1 MAKAS
6 IIGARG
12 YLGRELVRLLLSHP
26 NVDTVVPAST
36 SVAGRSVGE
45 VLPTLAHRRDVSFVA
60 TDHPDV
66 LDSDVVFFATP
77 GGEAARLTERHAEA
91 GALCIDLSRDHR
103 LQALRGEAPWT
114 YGWADVHPVPA
125 GATHVANPGCYP
137 TASVLA
143 IAPALQAGLVGD
155 GPLIVDGK
163 SGVSGAGVNPQPH
176 LHYPE
181 MNESVTAYKVLGHD
195 HTHEIRA
202 AAAGLSGTDRP
213 VRFTPH
219 LVPMTRGLQ
228 ATVYVPAA
236 DGLTAGALRDAYE
249 AFYADSA
256 FVRLAAEA
264 NTGNVRDGNF
274 ADVAV
279 DLDPETGLIVAR
291 GAIDNLLK
299 GGSGT
304 AVQNM
309 NTALGWAPGL
319 GLGAPGR
326 VATLEVDA

>member
-12 YLGRELVRLLLSHP
+12 YLGRELLRLLLSHP
-26 NVDTVVPAST
+26 NIDAVVPAST
-36 SVAGRSVGE
+36 SVAGRTVGE
-45 VLPTLAHRRDVSFVA
+45 VLPTLAHRRDVRFVG

-77 GGEAARLTERHAEA
+77 GGEAARLVGRHAAA

-114 YGWADVHPVPA
+114 YGWADVQPVRR

-143 IAPALQAGLVGD
+143 VAPALQAGLVGP

-163 SGVSGAGVNPQPH
+163 SGVSGAGVEPRPD

-181 MNESVTAYKVLGHD
+181 MNESVRAYKVLGHD

-219 LVPMTRGLQ
+219 LVPQTRGLL
-228 ATVYVPAA
+228 ATVYAPAA
-236 DGLTAGALRDAYE
+236 GGLTTDALRAAYE
-249 AFYADSA
+249 SFYADSP
-256 FVRLAAEA
+256 FVRFAAEA
-264 NTGNVRDGNF
+264 NTGNVRDGNY

-279 DLDPETGLIVAR
+279 DLDPETNLIVAR

-319 GLGAPGR
+319 GLGAPAPPSM
-326 VATLEVDA
+326 VEVDA